1 MALTYLNSDTEV
13 MKVAMEEMIPP
24 EVRFQNDLRL
34 VPSCCR
40 ILGLEHLVI
49 PALQTG
55 LYLGSQWTVWVE
67 IGFQVCKISRKCTSS
82 IPCPK
87 TTEVS
92 FPQECQGRSVSCRQR
107 NKLRRHGPSAQ
118 LEAQGFGKEVSI
130 ENSVSFWE
138 IVLLVA
144 DFWNILVLV
153 IGEENSMP
161 IKACVFKR
169 LR

>member
-55 LYLGSQWTVWVE
+55 LYLGSQ
-67 IGFQVCKISRKCTSS
+67 
-82 IPCPK
+82 
-87 TTEVS
+87 
-92 FPQECQGRSVSCRQR
+92 
-107 NKLRRHGPSAQ
+107 
-118 LEAQGFGKEVSI
+118 
-130 ENSVSFWE
+130 
-138 IVLLVA
+138 
-144 DFWNILVLV
+144 
-153 IGEENSMP
+153 
-161 IKACVFKR
+161 
-169 LR
+169 